1 MNNDNNNDS
10 NVTSIYIPR
19 VHRKWTKPQIIQI
32 IATQLQCIP
41 FDLDFV
47 TIDKMTPN
55 DKDHRI
61 PFQATFIPSND
72 SFLSAFVHINQSR
85 HLNQLFFNKDSNFH
99 VKIHPDPSSKEFW
112 MIFRNSKPI
121 PRTHLNIHQ
130 ITDMNYILSNIVLDL
145 QNQISLMQT
154 QITQMQTQIQTKCD
168 SLDSLEQNTDSQNT
182 DKIDWEALSMNTNA
196 IHLLEQSSHKIDWEA
211 LSLKPNAI
219 HFLEQKQILEQT
231 NSTNSK
237 STDTPTYFRPQ
248 SPDYPPPFFQQTT
261 NAPPPTPTKTKLC
274 DFIPLK

>member
-1 MNNDNNNDS
+1 MNNSDNNNDS

-32 IATQLQCIP
+32 IATQFQCIP

-55 DKDHRI
+55 DKDNNKDNRM

-85 HLNQLFFNKDSNFH
+85 HLNQAFFNKDSNFH
-99 VKIHPDPSSKEFW
+99 IKIHPDPSNKEFW

-130 ITDMNYILSNIVLDL
+130 ITDMNTILSNIVLDL
-145 QNQISLMQT
+145 QNQIS
-154 QITQMQTQIQTKCD
+154 QMQTQISQLQQLNQTNTNSNNTNTNTN
-168 SLDSLEQNTDSQNT
+168 SLDT
-182 DKIDWEALSMNTNA
+182 
-196 IHLLEQSSHKIDWEA
+196 
-211 LSLKPNAI
+211 P
-219 HFLEQKQILEQT
+219 
-231 NSTNSK
+231 
-237 STDTPTYFRPQ
+237 PTYFRPQ
-248 SPDYPPPFFQQTT
+248 SPDYPPPFYHQT
-261 NAPPPTPTKTKLC
+261 NAPPPTPTPTPTKNKTNLNLA
-274 DFIPLK
+274 DFIPL

>member
-1 MNNDNNNDS
+1 MNNSDNNNDS

-32 IATQLQCIP
+32 IATQFQCIP

-55 DKDHRI
+55 DKDNNKDNRM

-85 HLNQLFFNKDSNFH
+85 HLNQAFFNKDSNFH
-99 VKIHPDPSSKEFW
+99 IKIHPDPSNKEFW

-130 ITDMNYILSNIVLDL
+130 ITDMNTILSNIVLDL
-145 QNQISLMQT
+145 QNQIS
-154 QITQMQTQIQTKCD
+154 QMQTQISQMQIQTKCN

-182 DKIDWEALSMNTNA
+182 DKINWDTLSMNTNA
-196 IHLLEQSSHKIDWEA
+196 IHLY
-211 LSLKPNAI
+211 AI
-219 HFLEQKQILEQT
+219 HLLEQT
-231 NSTNSK
+231 NKIDWGLRSLNANAIHTLE
-237 STDTPTYFRPQ
+237 
-248 SPDYPPPFFQQTT
+248 QTT

-274 DFIPLK
+274 DFIPL

>member
-1 MNNDNNNDS
+1 MNNTDSNQDQDHDS

-47 TIDKMTPN
+47 TIDKITPN
-55 DKDHRI
+55 DKDNNKDNRM

-85 HLNQLFFNKDSNFH
+85 HLNQAFFNKDSNFH
-99 VKIHPDPSSKEFW
+99 IKIHPDPSNKEFW

-130 ITDMNYILSNIVLDL
+130 ITDMNTILSNIVLDL
-145 QNQISLMQT
+145 QKQISLMQT
-154 QITQMQTQIQTKCD
+154 QITLLQQQTHSNNSNSNSNTNN
-168 SLDSLEQNTDSQNT
+168 SLDTNSNS
-182 DKIDWEALSMNTNA
+182 NTNN
-196 IHLLEQSSHKIDWEA
+196 SNN
-211 LSLKPNAI
+211 SL
-219 HFLEQKQILEQT
+219 
-231 NSTNSK
+231 
-237 STDTPTYFRPQ
+237 DTPPTYFRPQ
-248 SPDYPPPFFQQTT
+248 SPDYPPPFYHQTNPPPT
-261 NAPPPTPTKTKLC
+261 NAPPSTPTKNKLC